1 MFEPSTAIA
10 NLLTAVASS
19 PATADSVR
27 LTTAR
32 AADFEHPAA
41 AQLTGIALD
50 PASRDAADRFL
61 DTYWS
66 DEQRQRDALTTA
78 STDRDVIIGSGFHAA
93 VYAATRVLAGHR
105 RPLVLERDSRVGGTF
120 AMTSRPVF
128 WLNSRNRPG
137 GPGLAGDQTA
147 NLNYLP
153 GAPIQAA
160 NVSAAEY
167 QTNTDMAFVIRLTLA
182 QYADV
187 VPNATVISVGEYESD
202 DYYGDGMP
210 VDISGGRSL
219 SAARIIDA
227 RGLGDQAGENL
238 TNGTTIMSFTQ
249 FMQQM
254 SEAWP
259 LRGLRRVAVV
269 GGGDAGKCA
278 VESLLGIAPQP
289 LMAAAG
295 LDWVRRID
303 WYAAD
308 LPTDCEQ
315 WQATIRG
322 RYQAIGRHLRADR
335 SGAGRLA
342 VINRRASIVDLPGTA
357 LIDGTGYDLV
367 VLCTGA
373 REPVIQGLGDIS
385 GTDFHTVPG
394 VGAVARKYLQQPV
407 YRVGPHA
414 QLPFTSLERAE
425 GIAAEPGNSV
435 AMFRLGS
442 KTAALAATLP
452 SPADS

>member
-10 NLLTAVASS
+10 NLLSAVASN
-19 PATADSVR
+19 PAAADGMR
-27 LTTAR
+27 LMTER
-32 AADFEHPAA
+32 AADFAHPLA

-50 PASRDAADRFL
+50 PAGRAAADRFL
-61 DTYWS
+61 DAYWS
-66 DEQRQRDALTTA
+66 DEQRQRDALA
-78 STDRDVIIGSGFHAA
+78 ARGNRDVIIGSGYHAA

-105 RPLVLERDSRVGGTF
+105 RPLVLERDLRVGGTF

-128 WLNSRNRPG
+128 RLNSRNRPG

-167 QTNTDMAFVIRLTLA
+167 QTNTEMAFVIRLTLA
-182 QYADV
+182 QFADV
-187 VPNATVISVGEYESD
+187 VPNANVLTVGED
-202 DYYGDGMP
+202 DYDDDGGSVP
-210 VDISGGRSL
+210 VAITAGRTL

-227 RGLGDQAGENL
+227 RGLGDPAGENL
-238 TNGTTIMSFTQ
+238 TNGTTIVSFAQ

-254 SEAWP
+254 AGAWP
-259 LRGLRRVAVV
+259 LRGLRRVAVA

-278 VESLLGIAPQP
+278 VEALLGIAPQP
-289 LMAAAG
+289 PMAAAG
-295 LDWVRRID
+295 LDWVQRID
-303 WYAAD
+303 WYAQN
-308 LPTDCEQ
+308 LPVSCQQ
-315 WQATIRG
+315 WQQDIRG

-335 SGAGRLA
+335 SGARRLT
-342 VINRRASIVDLPGTA
+342 VLNRRADVVDLPGTA
-357 LIDGTGYDLV
+357 LIDGKGYDLV

-373 REPVIQGLGDIS
+373 KEPLIEGLGAINDCE
-385 GTDFHTVPG
+385 FHTVPG
-394 VGAVARKYLQQPV
+394 AGAVARKYYDRPV
-407 YRVGPHA
+407 FRVGPHA
-414 QLPFTSLERAE
+414 QLPFTPAERAE
-425 GIAAEPGNSV
+425 GVLEQPGNAV

-452 SPADS
+452 PAGNS

>member
-10 NLLTAVASS
+10 NLLSAVASN
-19 PATADSVR
+19 PAAAEGMR
-27 LTTAR
+27 LMTER
-32 AADFEHPAA
+32 AGDFAHPAV

-50 PASRDAADRFL
+50 PAGREAADRFL
-61 DTYWS
+61 DAYWS
-66 DEQRQRDALTTA
+66 DEQRQRDALTA
-78 STDRDVIIGSGFHAA
+78 SSDRDVIIGSGYHAA
-93 VYAATRVLAGHR
+93 VYAATRVLAGHP

-153 GAPIQAA
+153 GAPIQAS

-182 QYADV
+182 QFADV
-187 VPNATVISVGEYESD
+187 VPNANVLAVG
-202 DYYGDGMP
+202 DYDYDYDGGRMP
-210 VDISGGRSL
+210 VDITEGRSL

-227 RGLGDQAGENL
+227 RGLGDQAGEDL
-238 TNGTTIMSFTQ
+238 TNGTTIVSFTQ
-249 FMQQM
+249 FMRQM
-254 SEAWP
+254 AEAWP
-259 LRGLRRVAVV
+259 LRGLRRVAVA

-289 LMAAAG
+289 PMAAAG
-295 LDWVRRID
+295 LDWVQRID
-303 WYAAD
+303 WYADD
-308 LPTDCEQ
+308 LPTSCEQ
-315 WQATIRG
+315 WQLDIRG

-335 SGAGRLA
+335 SGARRLT
-342 VINRRASIVDLPGTA
+342 VINRRADVVDLPGTA
-357 LIDGTGYDLV
+357 LVDGKGYDLV

-373 REPVIQGLGDIS
+373 KEPRIQGLGDINS
-385 GTDFHTVPG
+385 CDFQTVTG
-394 VGAVARKYLQQPV
+394 AGAVARKYVDRPV
-407 YRVGPHA
+407 FRVGPHA
-414 QLPFTSLERAE
+414 RLPFTSLERAE
-425 GIAAEPGNSV
+425 GIAEQPGNAV

-442 KTAALAATLP
+442 RTAALAATLP
-452 SPADS
+452 PAADS